1 MTYPLFRRC
10 PHTTV
15 LYVGE
20 DLLDET
26 GDHCCAA
33 KMGGEPG
40 PTGRANLFDTKSK
53 WRASVPKYTK
63 IYVGKHAFYLS
74 RHEKQNYKIP

>member
-1 MTYPLFRRC
+1 MASPLFRRC
-10 PHTTV
+10 LHTAV

-26 GDHCCAA
+26 DDHCCAA

-40 PTGRANLFDTKSK
+40 PTGRANLFDMKSNK
-53 WRASVPKYTK
+53 KKRRHASVPKYTK
-63 IYVGKHAFYLS
+63 INIGKHEFY
-74 RHEKQNYKIP
+74 